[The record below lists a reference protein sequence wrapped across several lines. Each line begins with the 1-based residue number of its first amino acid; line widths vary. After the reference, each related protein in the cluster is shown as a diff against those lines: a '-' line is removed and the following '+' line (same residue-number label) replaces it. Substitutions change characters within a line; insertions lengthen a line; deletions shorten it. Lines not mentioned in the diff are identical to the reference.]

1 MTDGGD
7 GVIGHK
13 HDKNTKDKIGLAS
26 KKFLTG
32 RKLNYDVWNKGK
44 KIPQQT
50 KKKISENSKG
60 KVPWNKGKSMSE
72 DQKNKLSSYF
82 KLNPIKYWKG
92 KNRSEETKEKIR
104 QTLLNKKNKNE

>member
-1 MTDGGD
+1 
-7 GVIGHK
+7 
-13 HDKNTKDKIGLAS
+13 
-26 KKFLTG
+26 
-32 RKLNYDVWNKGK
+32 
-44 KIPQQT
+44 
-50 KKKISENSKG
+50 
-60 KVPWNKGKSMSE
+60 MSE